1 MALKSV
7 QLPWGH
13 EVMLSHLMPGQRKVV
28 LSILEKITTG
38 SDVPATDMALS
49 RRIED
54 EFKVKVSRRT
64 ITACRHVLDR
74 RKDKA
79 A

>member
-1 MALKSV
+1 
-7 QLPWGH
+7 
-13 EVMLSHLMPGQRKVV
+13 MLSHLMPGQRKVV